1 MSTQLEHD
9 EATPANEEAAEWPIA
24 VVYDDPLTRTRAMRL
39 LQMLQERF
47 AGDIAFSCT
56 WWRFRYL
63 EDPDIALVA
72 RHYAC
77 AADIVVFSTD
87 SPDLFPTPV
96 MNWIESWAAARRKR
110 NGVLVPLLGSPNIP
124 SQLFST
130 KHFYLR
136 HVAARAGMD
145 YLPPS
150 VVDTA
155 PASLLAPERPWAGGR
170 QQASDG

>member
-1 MSTQLEHD
+1 MNARLDQSKRD
-9 EATPANEEAAEWPIA
+9 FATGEPSEWPIA
-24 VVYDDPLTRTRAMRL
+24 VVYDDPLTRDRAMHL
-39 LQMLQERF
+39 VQMLQKRF

-63 EDPDIALVA
+63 NDPDIALVA

-87 SPDLFPTPV
+87 SPGLFSLPA
-96 MNWIESWAAARRKR
+96 MNWIESWAAARRKSG
-110 NGVLVPLLGSPNIP
+110 GVVVPLLGSPNIP

-136 HVAARAGMD
+136 HVAERSGMD

-150 VVDTA
+150 FIGSVESLPLPKA
-155 PASLLAPERPWAGGR
+155 PLAGST
-170 QQASDG
+170 QQSYDI

>member
-1 MSTQLEHD
+1 MNTQLETD
-9 EATPANEEAAEWPIA
+9 ETMLAGSERAEWPIA
-24 VVYDDPLTRTRAMRL
+24 VVYDDPYTRNRAMRL
-39 LQMLQERF
+39 VQVLQQHFE
-47 AGDIAFSCT
+47 GDLAFSCS

-77 AADIVVFSTD
+77 AADIVMFATDAPGLFS
-87 SPDLFPTPV
+87 LPV
-96 MNWIESWAAARRKR
+96 MNWIESWAAARRKPT
-110 NGVLVPLLGSPNIP
+110 GVVVPMLGSPNIP

-150 VVDTA
+150 LIASA
-155 PASLLAPERPWAGGR
+155 PVTLRSANRPPGAGAQPHAGG
-170 QQASDG
+170 